1 MKDKNKETEG
11 LVEELLRRM
20 GEDPNR
26 EGLLETPGR
35 VRRSL
40 EYLTGGY
47 AVDSGELVNGAL
59 FEETYDEMVV
69 VKNIEFYSLC
79 EHHLLPFYGRCHL
92 GYIPNGKVVGLSKI
106 PRFVD
111 KFARRLQLQERMTD
125 QIASELFDILGAKGL
140 GLVVDGYHLCMMMR
154 GVQKQNSYTV
164 TSSMKGNFMNNS
176 ETRAE
181 FMAHVQS
188 LRMGS

>member
-47 AVDSGELVNGAL
+47 AVDSRELVNGAL
-59 FEETYDEMVV
+59 FAETYDEMVV

-92 GYIPNGKVVGLSKI
+92 GYVPNGKVVGLSKI

-111 KFARRLQLQERMTD
+111 KFARRLQLQERIPCED
-125 QIASELFDILGAKGL
+125 VGVVSVQARFLWQVPVGVRDEASKFG
-140 GLVVDGYHLCMMMR
+140 
-154 GVQKQNSYTV
+154 
-164 TSSMKGNFMNNS
+164 F
-176 ETRAE
+176 
-181 FMAHVQS
+181 
-188 LRMGS
+188 